1 MESKPDSANVRFPP
15 PLLYLGALLLSLFV
29 EWLLGIRGAGP
40 WRLAGL
46 GLAANIRVPGGLIV
60 GAVGVALMIA
70 GAGLFVKLGIN
81 VRPDRPSSRLVTSGI
96 YRFTRNPMYLGMS
109 LFYLG
114 LALLFDSIIAIV
126 LLPVIIVII
135 RTQVIAREERYLDV
149 KFGADYRAYTTR
161 VRRWL

>member
-46 GLAANIRVPGGLIV
+46 GFPTTLRVPGGLIV
-60 GAVGVALMIA
+60 GAMGVALMIA
-70 GAGLFVKLGIN
+70 GAGLFVKLGTN

-149 KFGADYRAYTTR
+149 KFGADYRAYKTR